1 VLASKIEQVHA
12 SFSLVGKV
20 CATVT
25 DNGSNF
31 IKAFTVY
38 SDSASETVEDAK
50 LEGEDVMFEDMDELL
65 SVDPEETNID
75 DNLTQV

>member
-1 VLASKIEQVHA
+1 M
-12 SFSLVGKV
+12 
-20 CATVT
+20 CAAVT

-31 IKAFTVY
+31 VKAFTVH
-38 SDSASETVEDAK
+38 SDSASETVEDAE
-50 LEGEDVMFEDMDELL
+50 LEGEDVVFENTDELL